1 MLRTGS
7 FAKGF
12 YNMNSTVGGLK
23 KRISVAKSESPA
35 DLVLKKGRVV
45 NVFTG
50 DIQKKDIAISDG
62 VIAGLGPDYHGR
74 EEIDAEGKWIVPGLI
89 DGHLHIE
96 SSMLVPSRLAAA
108 LMVHG
113 TTTIISDPH
122 EIANVMGLDGIRLML
137 EDSRFIPFDIFFMAP
152 SCVPATCL
160 ETAGASLSASDLL
173 ELKDE
178 PLVLGLAEMMDFPG
192 VLMGDEQV
200 LEKIA
205 FFKDRTLDGHCPS
218 LLGRDLQAYIS
229 TGIRSD
235 HETTVISEGL
245 EKVENGMMLMIR
257 EGTSAKNLEELLPL
271 VNNSN
276 SRRFCFVSDDLHA
289 EDIRQRGHL
298 NFVLKKAVGLGLDP
312 VTAIQMV
319 TLNPAEYFGLKDRGA
334 VAPGYRADL
343 ALFKDLKDFE
353 IFSVYK
359 DGRMV
364 ANSGELI
371 GFPLNKTAMPPGQ
384 PKPLNIGPLTQDSF
398 RIAHTGGNARVI
410 ELIPG
415 QITTRMCYE
424 KVKSEDG
431 WVVPDIRSD
440 ILKLCVVERHM
451 ASGNVGLG
459 LVRGFGLKQG
469 ALASSVAHDSHN
481 VIVVGVSDEAI
492 FAAVKIVRDMGGG
505 LAVVQDDGKVT
516 AQVPLGI
523 AGLMSR
529 QPLNTLVKQLQT
541 VKKAAS
547 DLGSTLG
554 EPFMALSFL
563 ALPVIPELKLT
574 DMGLVDVNRFEIVPL
589 FLES

>member
-12 YNMNSTVGGLK
+12 HGMNGTVQGLK

-50 DIQKKDIAISDG
+50 DMQERDVAISDG
-62 VIAGLGPDYHGR
+62 VIAGLGPDYHGKK
-74 EEIDAEGKWIVPGLI
+74 EIDAEGKWIVPGLI

-108 LMVHG
+108 LMVNG
-113 TTTIISDPH
+113 TTAIVSDPH
-122 EIANVMGLDGIRLML
+122 EIANVLGIEGICFML
-137 EDSRFIPFDIFFMAP
+137 EDSRSIPFDIFFMAP

-160 ETAGASLSASDLL
+160 ETAGANLSASDLL
-173 ELKDE
+173 ELKNE
-178 PLVLGLAEMMDFPG
+178 PLILGLAEMMNFPG

-205 FFKDRTLDGHCPS
+205 SFKDRTVDGHCPS
-218 LLGRDLQAYIS
+218 LSGRNLQAYI
-229 TGIRSD
+229 TAGIRSD

-257 EGTSAKNLEELLPL
+257 EGTSARNLEELLPL
-271 VNNSN
+271 VNNNN

-298 NFVLKKAVGLGLDP
+298 NFVLKKAVNLGLDP

-334 VAPGYRADL
+334 IAPGYRADL
-343 ALFKDLKDFE
+343 AVFKDLKDFE

-364 ANSGELI
+364 VDKGELI
-371 GFPLNKTAMPPGQ
+371 GFPLNKTAIPPGQ
-384 PKPLNIGPLTQDSF
+384 PKPLNIGPMTQDSF
-398 RIAHTGGNARVI
+398 RIPHADGKARVI

-415 QITTRMCYE
+415 QIKTRMSYE

-431 WVVPDIRSD
+431 WVVPDIKSD

-451 ASGNVGLG
+451 ASGNIGLG
-459 LVRGFGLKQG
+459 LVRGFGLKHG
-469 ALASSVAHDSHN
+469 AIASSVAHDSHN
-481 VIVVGVSDEAI
+481 LIVVGVSDRAI
-492 FAAVKIVRDMGGG
+492 FTAVEIVRDMGGG
-505 LAVVQDDGKVT
+505 LAAVQDDGKVI

-523 AGLMSR
+523 AGLMSW
-529 QPLNTLVKQLQT
+529 QPLNTLVKQLKT
-541 VKKAAS
+541 IKNAAS
-547 DLGSTLG
+547 DLGCTLE